1 MFRFRSALQRIKP
14 QYLLDRQYHQHLMTS
29 EKNEI
34 RARANNLGFS
44 FTGFTEVQQSP
55 HFEDYLEW
63 LEREQFGN
71 LEFINTHYVIGSRRE
86 PGHLLKNAKSIVVL
100 GVRYGPLL
108 KKDQSES
115 PDSGIIATYAQY
127 EDYHYVVKNKAVE
140 LMESINRVR
149 SGKFNYRIF
158 IDSGPL
164 MEKDF
169 AYAAGLGWIGKNSLL
184 IHPELGSF
192 TFLCCIMVDIDLNEN
207 TQLPNDLCEN
217 CHLCEYACPTQCIA
231 GDHTINVSQCISY
244 LTIEHKGVIPRSLRS
259 LIGNRV
265 FGCDICQDVCPYNTR
280 VTEIRSKIFF
290 NLKKKNYHPLDLLK
304 EMSLTEKTFKEKYM
318 NTPILRVSYE
328 RHLRN
333 IIIAASNSHNRKFI
347 KSLKELLA
355 SDSEI
360 TRIHAVWALGKIGLE
375 ECFLILRSHL
385 ALEKNGLVKDEILF
399 MLK

>member
-1 MFRFRSALQRIKP
+1 
-14 QYLLDRQYHQHLMTS
+14 MTS
-29 EKNEI
+29 EINDF

-55 HFEDYLEW
+55 HFQDYLEW

-71 LEFINTHYVIGSRRE
+71 LEFLNILYVIGSRRE
-86 PGHLLKNAKSIVVL
+86 PGQLLKDAKSIVVL

-115 PDSGIIATYAQY
+115 PDTGIIATYAQY
-127 EDYHYVVKNKAVE
+127 EDYHYVVKNKAAE

-149 SGKFNYRIF
+149 SEKINYRIF

-169 AYAAGLGWIGKNSLL
+169 AYTAGLGWIGKNSLL

-192 TFLCCIMVDIDLNEN
+192 TFLCCIMVDIDLNEK

-231 GDHTINVSQCISY
+231 GDHTINASRCISY

-265 FGCDICQDVCPYNTR
+265 FGCDICQDVCPYNAR
-280 VTEIRSKIFF
+280 FTENQSKLFF
-290 NLKKKNYHPLDLLK
+290 NLKKKNYHPLDLQK
-304 EMSLTEKTFKEKYM
+304 EMSLTEKTFKEKYI

-328 RHLRN
+328 CHLRN
-333 IIIAASNSHNRKFI
+333 IIIAAGNSRNYNFI
-347 KSLKELLA
+347 KPLKELLA
-355 SDSEI
+355 SDSELI
-360 TRIHAVWALGKIGLE
+360 RIHAAWALGKIGFR

-385 ALEKNGLVKDEILF
+385 AFENNGLVKNEILF
-399 MLK
+399 TLK

>member
-1 MFRFRSALQRIKP
+1 
-14 QYLLDRQYHQHLMTS
+14 MTS
-29 EKNEI
+29 EINEI

-55 HFEDYLEW
+55 HFQDYLEW
-63 LEREQFGN
+63 LERDQFGN
-71 LEFINTHYVIGSRRE
+71 LKFLNIHYVIGSRRE
-86 PGHLLKNAKSIVVL
+86 PGQLLKDAKSIVIL

-115 PDSGIIATYAQY
+115 PDTGIIATYAQY

-149 SGKFNYRIF
+149 SGKINYRIF

-169 AYAAGLGWIGKNSLL
+169 AYAAGLGWIGKNSLF
-184 IHPELGSF
+184 IHLELGSF
-192 TFLCCIMVDIDLNEN
+192 TFLCCIMVDIDLNEK

-217 CHLCEYACPTQCIA
+217 CRLCEYACPTQCIT
-231 GDHTINVSQCISY
+231 GDHTINASRCISY
-244 LTIEHKGVIPRSLRS
+244 LTIEHKGIIPRSLRS

-265 FGCDICQDVCPYNTR
+265 FGCDICQEVCPYNTKI
-280 VTEIRSKIFF
+280 TEDQSKIFF
-290 NLKKKNYHPLDLLK
+290 NLREKNYHPIDLLK
-304 EMSLTEKTFKEKYM
+304 EMSLTAETFKNKYM
-318 NTPILRVSYE
+318 NTPVLRVTYE
-328 RHLRN
+328 RHIRN
-333 IIIAASNSHNRKFI
+333 IIIAAGNSLHDKFI
-347 KSLKELLA
+347 KPLNELLA

-360 TRIHAVWALGKIGLE
+360 IRIHSVWALGKIGLD
-375 ECFLILRSHL
+375 ECYLILRSHL
-385 ALEKNGLVKDEILF
+385 ALENNDLVKDEILF